1 MVEWS
6 LGRPNS
12 ALPPK
17 ADMRRAG
24 WDGRYVTDSVAKV
37 PKKGV
42 TVRAVNPVAPHRE
55 PGKVSAGGGV
65 CSRGG

>member
-1 MVEWS
+1 M
-6 LGRPNS
+6 RP
-12 ALPPK
+12 
-17 ADMRRAG
+17 AG